1 MHPKLYNV
9 TTHPKLYVPKAD
21 KKKKSCKRTISKP
34 KIVDL
39 KNKHVL
45 RSIYLVYHIN
55 HLLIYLNSFKLLDE
69 RNPRSVQNTTCE
81 VCHKLEW
88 NRVR

>member
-1 MHPKLYNV
+1 MQPKLYNV
-9 TTHPKLYVPKAD
+9 TTHPKLYVPKKNHANAP
-21 KKKKSCKRTISKP
+21 KP
-34 KIVDL
+34 KIVVL
-39 KNKHVL
+39 QNKHVL

-55 HLLIYLNSFKLLDE
+55 HLLICLNSFKLLDE
-69 RNPRSVQNTTCE
+69 RSPRSVQNTTCE